1 MTGGDTSKY
10 EREIK
15 RKELRK
21 WRRKDRKKCW
31 NGNHEREKGEGQMKK
46 GKLKEEM
53 MGVELTSLEK
63 NPVKGK
69 ERRKERR
76 NKKRRK

>member
-1 MTGGDTSKY
+1 
-10 EREIK
+10 
-15 RKELRK
+15 
-21 WRRKDRKKCW
+21 
-31 NGNHEREKGEGQMKK
+31 MKK

-63 NPVKGK
+63 KPVKGK